1 MKVDDHGKNVN
12 QNPKDDEKK
21 GKSKRSLDEMDPTQ
35 SLNQEKNQKE
45 NFQEIFSKKKVVI

>member
-12 QNPKDDEKK
+12 QNPKDDGKK
-21 GKSKRSLDEMDPTQ
+21 GKYKRSLDEIDPTQ

-45 NFQEIFSKKKVVI
+45 NFQEIISKKKVVI